1 MTANIIHDPSFP
13 HGDRSGYG
21 LGCRGAHC
29 PADVAC
35 RDVHRRY
42 ISDWAYRK
50 QIDSGMNAVQIAQAE
65 QEAVEAALNARKAAT
80 RTAATLRHNE
90 ARRKARTTTTRAAQS
105 PHTATIIRLHTD
117 GLLDAEIGRHI
128 GLGRRQVTTLRDG
141 LGLKPNRSINTDTIR
156 ELHAAG
162 MTDTEI
168 AAHLNQQRARQANRR
183 AVAAVRLRLG
193 LAPNPAP
200 VNATGAFLSHQEV
213 KK

>member
-1 MTANIIHDPSFP
+1 MSANIIHDPSFP
-13 HGDRSGYG
+13 HGDKSGYE
-21 LGCRGAHC
+21 LGCRSAHC
-29 PADVAC
+29 PGDVAC

-50 QIDSGMNAVQIAQAE
+50 QIDSGMNAVQIMQAE
-65 QEAVEAALNARKAAT
+65 QEAAEAALNARKTATRIAAT
-80 RTAATLRHNE
+80 IRHNE
-90 ARRKARTTTTRAAQS
+90 ARRKAHTTTTRAATS

-162 MTDTEI
+162 MTDTGI
-168 AAHLNQQRARQANRR
+168 AAQLNCERARPVDRR
-183 AVAAVRLRLG
+183 SVAAIRLRLG

-200 VNATGAFLSHQEV
+200 VNIAGASSLHQEV
-213 KK
+213 T